1 MHRLVLLLSLIVV
14 AVAGDGDRAP
24 ATTPTGTG
32 TAGGTGGGAGDAGMP
47 WQQFLIPVMII
58 AFMWFILIRPQ
69 RKEEKKRKDALA
81 GLKRGDKVLI
91 GFGGL
96 IAEVATVGEQTIEVR
111 AGQDGKEV
119 VLTFSKGNLQI
130 VPVTADG
137 EKAK

>member
-14 AVAGDGDRAP
+14 AVAGDGDRG
-24 ATTPTGTG
+24 TTTGLAA
-32 TAGGTGGGAGDAGMP
+32 TAGGGGGGAPGDPGMP

-81 GLKRGDKVLI
+81 SLKRGDKVLI

-96 IAEVATVGEQTIEVR
+96 IAEVASVGEQSIDVR
-111 AGQDGKEV
+111 AGQDGKDV

-130 VPVTADG
+130 VPVTAD
-137 EKAK
+137 EKGK

>member
-1 MHRLVLLLSLIVV
+1 MHRLILLLSLIVV
-14 AVAGDGDRAP
+14 AVAGDGDRGTTTT
-24 ATTPTGTG
+24 ATD
-32 TAGGTGGGAGDAGMP
+32 TAGGGGAGPGDAGMP

-81 GLKRGDKVLI
+81 GLQRGDKVLI

-111 AGQDGKEV
+111 AGQDGKDV

-130 VPVTADG
+130 VPVTAD
-137 EKAK
+137 EKGK